1 MFKVSLVNQV
11 RQTPLSKR
19 QSLLPLF
26 EAVMNAMQAIN
37 DRRRIEPGHRGAI
50 LVELSRETTLFGAAE
65 GLALIEDIRVSDDGI
80 GMNDENWD
88 SFNTS
93 FSGHR
98 YLDGGKGLG
107 RIIWLKAFNSVQI
120 VSTFQGKDGPL
131 RRLFTFDFEYD
142 GENLP
147 QLSAGGTVGTSIKL
161 TGFKSP
167 YKEAT
172 GLDAGAIAD
181 RMVEHFF
188 LFFVRGDNPNIVL
201 VDETSTIDLNRF
213 FHDNYAA
220 LSTQHDFVIGDQSFR
235 ARGFRIASGR
245 LDAHR
250 LVYAAHGRAVRRE
263 KLAKFIPNLASRLD
277 DGANGFFYQIV
288 VESPYLDERVNR
300 ERTAFEIQTADE
312 VDDDDLIGASEIS
325 LRDIRDRALVAVRAD
340 LGSFLDTMDAEK
352 LRRIDEFV
360 SQEAPHYRILLKRR
374 EQIVNKIAP
383 DASRKQIDAVM
394 HSELRDLE
402 LAMKAQG
409 QRVLQDAEHIDDYE
423 AYRAELTT
431 FIEQYNELG
440 IASLAH
446 HVMHRKIIIDLFEK
460 ALKKSED
467 GDAYPLESVV
477 HKVVFPMRA
486 TSDDVLYSQHN
497 LWLVDERLAYHS
509 HISSDR
515 SLAKTPLADSDAKL
529 RPDLA
534 VFDQK
539 GLFADEGKPLTSVV
553 LVEFK
558 RPGRNAYSGDD
569 PLEQLFRLSEE
580 IKAGR
585 HTDENGRPVRVAN
598 NKVPIF
604 AYLVCDIP
612 PALRILIKGKDA
624 QEMAD
629 GMGFYGY
636 NRNYGVYYEVLEYE
650 KILADAKKR
659 NRILF
664 EKLTLP

>member
-11 RQTPLSKR
+11 RQTPLAKA
-19 QSLLPLF
+19 QCLLPLF
-26 EAVMNAMQAIN
+26 EAVMNALQAIN
-37 DRRRIEPGHRGAI
+37 DVRAKQPGYAGVIRIELTRENSLLDRAAALPAI
-50 LVELSRETTLFGAAE
+50 Q
-65 GLALIEDIRVSDDGI
+65 DIRVTDNGV
-80 GMNDENWD
+80 GMDDENWD

-98 YLDGGKGLG
+98 YQEGGKGLG
-107 RIIWLKAFNSVQI
+107 RIIWLKAFACVEI
-120 VSTFQGKDGPL
+120 ESTFASEQGPL
-131 RRLFTFDFEYD
+131 RRHFKFDFDYD
-142 GENLP
+142 GEDLP
-147 QLSAGGTVGTSIKL
+147 TPAPGSTPGTSVKL
-161 TGFKSP
+161 VGFKSP
-167 YKEAT
+167 FKETAVYDAT
-172 GLDAGAIAD
+172 AIAD
-181 RMVEHFF
+181 RLVEHFL
-188 LFFVRGDNPNIVL
+188 LFFVRGAMPSVIF
-201 VDETSTIDLNRF
+201 VDELATIDLNRF
-213 FHDNYAA
+213 FQENYAA
-220 LSTQHDFVIGDQSFR
+220 VATQHDFTIGDQAFK

-250 LVYAAHGRAVRRE
+250 VVYAAHGRAVRRE
-263 KLAKFIPNLASRLD
+263 RLATYIPNLAARLD
-277 DGANGFFYQIV
+277 DGAAGFFYEIV
-288 VESPYLDERVNR
+288 VESPYLDARVNR
-300 ERTAFEIQTADE
+300 ERTAFDIQTADE
-312 VDDDDLIGASEIS
+312 PDEAELFTAEIS
-325 LRDIRDRALVAVRAD
+325 LRAIRDQVLEAVRAD
-340 LGSFLDTMDAEK
+340 LGGHLDSMDAEK

-360 SQEAPHYRILLKRR
+360 SEEAPHYRILLKRR
-374 EQIVNKIAP
+374 DHFVSRIPP

-394 HSELRDLE
+394 HAELRDLE

-409 QRVLQDAEHIDDYE
+409 QRVLQEAEHIDDYE
-423 AYRAELTT
+423 AYRADLVA

-440 IASLAH
+440 VASLAH

-460 ALKKSED
+460 ALKQSEG
-467 GDAYPLESVV
+467 GDSYPLESVV
-477 HKVVFPMRA
+477 HKIIFPMRA

-515 SLAKTPLADSDAKL
+515 SLAKTPLADSDARL

-539 GLFADEGKPLTSVV
+539 GVFADEGKPLTSVV

-558 RPGRNAYSGDD
+558 RPGRSAYSGDD
-569 PLEQLFRLSEE
+569 PMEQLFRLSEE

-598 NKVPIF
+598 EKVPVF
-604 AYLVCDIP
+604 AYLVCDVP
-612 PALRILIKGKDA
+612 PTLRTLIKGKDA

-629 GMGFYGY
+629 GMGFYGF

-650 KILADAKKR
+650 KVLSDAKKR

>member
-11 RQTPLSKR
+11 RQTPLSKG

-37 DRRRIEPGHRGAI
+37 DRRRVEPGHRGAI
-50 LVELSRETTLFGAAE
+50 RIELTRETSLFDAADAVS
-65 GLALIEDIRVSDDGI
+65 LVQDIRVSDDGI
-80 GMNDENWD
+80 GMNDDNWD

-98 YLDGGKGLG
+98 YQEGGKGLG
-107 RIIWLKAFNSVQI
+107 RIIWLKAFSSVEI
-120 VSTFQGKDGPL
+120 ISTFQGEDGPL
-131 RRLFTFDFEYD
+131 RRQFTFDFEYD

-147 QLSAGGTVGTSIKL
+147 QPSAGDAVGTSVKL

-167 YKEAT
+167 YREVA
-172 GLDAGAIAD
+172 GWDAAAIAD
-181 RMVEHFF
+181 RVVEHFF
-188 LFFVRGDNPNIVL
+188 LFFVRGDIPSIIL
-201 VDETSTIDLNRF
+201 VDETTTIDLNRF
-213 FHDNYAA
+213 FQENYAA
-220 LSTQHDFVIGDQSFR
+220 LATQHDFKIGDQTFR

-250 LVYAAHGRAVRRE
+250 IVYAAHGRAVRRE
-263 KLAKFIPNLASRLD
+263 KLATFIPNLTARLE
-277 DGANGFFYQIV
+277 DGAHGFFYQIV

-300 ERTAFEIQTADE
+300 ERTAFEIQIAEEAD
-312 VDDDDLIGASEIS
+312 DNNLFGASDIS
-325 LRDIRDRALVAVRAD
+325 LRDIRDQVLTAVRAD
-340 LGSFLDTMDAEK
+340 LAGYLESMDAEK

-360 SQEAPHYRILLKRR
+360 SEEAPHYRILLKRR
-374 EQIVNKIAP
+374 DQIVNKIAP

-394 HSELRDLE
+394 HSELRDME

-409 QRVLQDAEHIDDYE
+409 QRVLQDVEHIDDYE
-423 AYRAELTT
+423 TYRAELTA

-440 IASLAH
+440 VASLAH

-477 HKVVFPMRA
+477 HKIVFPMRA
-486 TSDDVLYSQHN
+486 TTDDVLYSQHN

-529 RPDLA
+529 RPDLV

-539 GLFADEGKPLTSVV
+539 GVFADEGKSLTSVV

-558 RPGRNAYSGDD
+558 RPGRNGYSGDD
-569 PLEQLFRLSEE
+569 PLEQLFKLSEE

-585 HTDENGRPVRVAN
+585 HQDEGGRPVRVAN
-598 NKVPIF
+598 DKVPIF

-612 PALRILIKGKDA
+612 PALRTLIKGKDA

-659 NRILF
+659 NRMLF
-664 EKLTLP
+664 EKLTIG